1 MAVCNLNLGVATT
14 REELNDFVRDA
25 AYNSSLSQQINYS
38 YSTEVVS
45 SDFVGTPEPA
55 IFDSV
60 ATIVEGNRCVLY
72 IWYDNEFGYSTQV
85 LRVMQHMLDLHIPD
99 VPTRANLR

>member
-1 MAVCNLNLGVATT
+1 
-14 REELNDFVRDA
+14 LNDYVRQI
-25 AYNSSLSQQINYS
+25 AYNSDLQQQISYS

-45 SDFVGTPEPA
+45 TDFVGTPEPA

-72 IWYDNEFGYSTQV
+72 VWYDNEYGYSTQV
-85 LRVMQHMLDLHIPD
+85 LRCMQYMVGLHIKN
-99 VPTRANLR
+99 VPG